1 MSGLTAVSVSG
12 WRPVGTACVLCG
24 CLGRLRGV
32 GGGTR
37 VVVCAGCVERFVD
50 VRVKE
55 EQ

>member
-1 MSGLTAVSVSG
+1 MSDLSVVGVSG
-12 WRPVGTACVLCG
+12 WRPVGVACVLCG
-24 CLGRLRGV
+24 ARGRLRCV